1 MEYHQITNDRGACAP
16 VFKLLTLYNWH
27 TNLDIIDFF
36 ILNHYNKYVTESI
49 MNTLVKSVSRQIVGS
64 ITR

>member
-1 MEYHQITNDRGACAP
+1 MTGAHAP
-16 VFKLLTLYNWH
+16 LFFKLLTLYNWH

-49 MNTLVKSVSRQIVGS
+49 MNILVKSVSRQIVGS
-64 ITR
+64 MTR

>member
-1 MEYHQITNDRGACAP
+1 
-16 VFKLLTLYNWH
+16 LLTLYNWH

-49 MNTLVKSVSRQIVGS
+49 MNILVKSVSRQIVGS